1 MLKKIKNF
9 LTKHS
14 LWIYPSIAI
23 VFVISLV
30 VPLVVIMKNSSEEIK
45 ETILEATRLEIS
57 AQNNEENSVKQYG
70 AFFYYTED
78 DKEINSEEVFIE
90 KAKETT
96 KNFSVFPLKETYAS
110 KVRATIQILEI
121 KVNPENEQSLILSIG
136 LKHPDNSEILGN
148 FELLVS
154 KSLENLTTPA
164 LFSLTD
170 KKQE

>member
-1 MLKKIKNF
+1 MLKKIKYF
-9 LTKHS
+9 LSKHS

-23 VFVISLV
+23 TFVISLAI
-30 VPLVVIMKNSSEEIK
+30 PLAIIMKNSSEEIK

-57 AQNNEENSVKQYG
+57 AQNNEANSVKQYG

-78 DKEINSEEVFIE
+78 DKEVNSEEVFIE
-90 KAKETT
+90 KAMEST
-96 KNFSVFPLKETYAS
+96 KNFSVFPISGTYAS
-110 KVRATIQILEI
+110 KVRATIQITEI
-121 KVNPENEQSLILSIG
+121 KINPENVQSLILSIS

-148 FELLVS
+148 FDLIVS
-154 KSLENLTTPA
+154 RSLDNLTTPA